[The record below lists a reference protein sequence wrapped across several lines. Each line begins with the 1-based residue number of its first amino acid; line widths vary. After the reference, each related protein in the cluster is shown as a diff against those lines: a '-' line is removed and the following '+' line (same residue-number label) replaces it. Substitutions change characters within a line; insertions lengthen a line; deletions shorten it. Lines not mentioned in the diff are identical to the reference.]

1 MLAGCRMLN
10 QHQKWWREPSPL
22 QSHSP
27 RAPTNPQ
34 QPTQAC
40 ARQTG
45 RKQAKGAAPC
55 STAVWEVQ
63 KWPGMCHLNW
73 LLHPPAHGILQG
85 EFLVWILPLVW
96 WSCKAAQTKGTAKGH
111 LHLQNHTDT
120 NTDTPLSALVR
131 VSDAL
136 HMQSNPVSSCSKDR
150 VTCYHV
156 EADPHQRAVF
166 QLHSQVRWHRFA
178 TGEVVWSEA
187 GLRTEVLPRSTDTFV
202 AKRP

>member
-96 WSCKAAQTKGTAKGH
+96 WSCKAAQTKGTCTYKTTQTRTQTHLCLHWYVWVMHSTCRAILFHLAAKTGSPATTWKQI
-111 LHLQNHTDT
+111 LIKELFFSSIAKWDDTGLQQGRWSGVKQGLELKFC
-120 NTDTPLSALVR
+120 PGALTR
-131 VSDAL
+131 L
-136 HMQSNPVSSCSKDR
+136 
-150 VTCYHV
+150 
-156 EADPHQRAVF
+156 
-166 QLHSQVRWHRFA
+166 
-178 TGEVVWSEA
+178 
-187 GLRTEVLPRSTDTFV
+187 
-202 AKRP
+202 